1 MVIQEV
7 ITLSKKGRG
16 FHLIT
21 DELVGKLSG
30 LGSIRTGIAHL
41 FLQHTSAALGLNE
54 NADPTVR
61 GDMESF
67 FSDLADDKAYYR
79 HTCEGP
85 DDMPAHIKSTLIGAS
100 LQIPIT
106 GGRLNLGTWQ
116 GIYLCEFRDHPTS
129 RKLVVTLMGE

>member
-7 ITLSKKGRG
+7 ITLSPKGRG
-16 FHLIT
+16 FHLVT
-21 DELVGKLSG
+21 DELAAKLSG
-30 LGSIRTGIAHL
+30 LGRIRTGIAHL
-41 FLQHTSAALGLNE
+41 FLQHTSAALSLNE

-67 FSDLADDKAYYR
+67 FSDLADGKTYYR

-85 DDMPAHIKSTLIGAS
+85 DDMPAHIKSTLVGAS

-106 GGRLNLGTWQ
+106 GGRLNLGIWQ
-116 GIYLCEFRDHPTS
+116 GVYLCEFRDHPTS